1 MDVPYATP
9 VTMGQT
15 SVWIDTGL
23 DIDWAVDPD
32 DRDELRVQPD
42 ERTRD
47 LLEAMEDLGF
57 TFREAKCVADEH
69 GILTSER
76 NFVQEF
82 EFKPRSGDY
91 VNVLDEVE
99 VVALPRAD
107 EIEFIVE
114 VDRAGSALQE
124 IAGSDESV
132 TTVTFSGVDAED
144 ELAAKLR
151 EAIDRYA

>member
-1 MDVPYATP
+1 
-9 VTMGQT
+9 MGQT